1 MDFLVNHIN
10 FQRERKKNY
19 HREHRELGVVKKEK
33 NTEHTEKKRNRR
45 SCFGL
50 SKKVRRKE

>member
-10 FQRERKKNY
+10 FQRERKKDY

-33 NTEHTEKKRNRR
+33 TLSTQRKKETDEVV
-45 SCFGL
+45 S
-50 SKKVRRKE
+50 V

>member
-10 FQRERKKNY
+10 FQRERKK
-19 HREHRELGVVKKEK
+19 RLPQRAQRIRCGEKRK

-45 SCFGL
+45 GCFGL